1 MQYKVYGTTQKR
13 ILQRNVNT
21 ECYQY
26 MEITTEKKVTG
37 KKKQRIMLILYVDI
51 LVSISLGSIRKI
63 QSWAVSCFYIPSL
76 PHPPKKN
83 KSLDQVIGKVP
94 GFAPKLYLTVPVHL
108 LSCGFGFGWHSFYSY
123 LFLKESWHQVRESP
137 SQCLQQNTIIKCSK
151 PQQWA
156 SLASS
161 WDRRWIFS

>member
-51 LVSISLGSIRKI
+51 LVSRSLGSIRKI
-63 QSWAVSCFYIPSL
+63 QS
-76 PHPPKKN
+76 
-83 KSLDQVIGKVP
+83 
-94 GFAPKLYLTVPVHL
+94 
-108 LSCGFGFGWHSFYSY
+108 
-123 LFLKESWHQVRESP
+123 
-137 SQCLQQNTIIKCSK
+137 
-151 PQQWA
+151 
-156 SLASS
+156 
-161 WDRRWIFS
+161 